1 MQAKAVPNLLDI
13 SCIFPS
19 TILGLSTKYLLYVS
33 PCSSVSSFIQSSSSF
48 NNLSLFLRKI
58 ISLVTSVPASALNV
72 LLGNLIAPKNSAFS
86 LIYLLTSSLFLS
98 IVPDE
103 VIKAITPPERILSKV
118 FAKK

>member
-1 MQAKAVPNLLDI
+1 MV
-13 SCIFPS
+13 
-19 TILGLSTKYLLYVS
+19 GLSTKYLLYVK

-48 NNLSLFLRKI
+48 NSLSLFLRKI